1 MPSVPP
7 PRPSRTGFT
16 LLELLVILAIVA
28 ILASLLLPALVGT
41 RRRADA
47 IRCAENLRQIGL
59 GLRLYA
65 DDDAHGR
72 LPGEDRSGP
81 PPLGLDP
88 RPSWIFTLGNAI
100 ENVERLRL
108 CPSDSLRAW
117 LRTNGGCS
125 YVLNE
130 YTSADASPG
139 ETHPTPLVDPE
150 GHRWNET
157 PRERRLD
164 FLPRPSET
172 FLVFEAS
179 RLGQLLGDARTRPDT
194 WALGWPHVLSDIDPH
209 RHGRGAN
216 YLFADGHVESIPA
229 TVLRA
234 RIERGDNFAV
244 PPQ

>member
-1 MPSVPP
+1 MPANPSLR
-7 PRPSRTGFT
+7 PRPAGFT
-16 LLELLVILAIVA
+16 LLELLVTVA
-28 ILASLLLPALVGT
+28 ILGVLASLLLPALATT

-47 IRCAENLRQIGL
+47 LRCAENLRQIGL

-65 DDDAHGR
+65 DDDTHGR

-81 PPLGLDP
+81 PPVGLDP

-108 CPSDSLRAW
+108 CPGDSLRAW
-117 LRTNGGCS
+117 LRTNAGCS

-130 YTSADASPG
+130 YTSADAPHESTQPA
-139 ETHPTPLVDPE
+139 PLVDPE
-150 GHRWNET
+150 GHRWNEA

-164 FLPRPSET
+164 LLPRPAET

-194 WALGWPHVLSDIDPH
+194 WALGWPHVLADIDPH

-216 YLFADGHVESIPA
+216 YLFADGHVAAIPA
-229 TVLRA
+229 VVLKA

-244 PPQ
+244 PPR